1 MQLGSPLTTADE
13 CHLTPRA
20 TACLLVCCF
29 VPHHQPHTVRRIA
42 HPPPT
47 GTLPLCASLGAHAGT
62 QTKAPNRTLTS
73 PQPCTLAQGSQPGNP
88 RPAPKPSPRFQP
100 TELRGQLSI
109 ATQLTAHSPARPSPA
124 QPSPAQPSPAQPSP
138 RMSAEPVPGAPQP
151 VPARAPNPQPE
162 TPNSRPT
169 YAPGPLVSTRTAFW
183 TPSCD
188 APCKIYPRST

>member
-73 PQPCTLAQGSQPGNP
+73 PQPCSLAQGSQPGNP

-100 TELRGQLSI
+100 TEPRGQLSM
-109 ATQLTAHSPARPSPA
+109 ATQLTLQPIAQLGPA
-124 QPSPAQPSPAQPSP
+124 QPSPAQPKDVSRARTRCPAARPGPRSQPT
-138 RMSAEPVPGAPQP
+138 
-151 VPARAPNPQPE
+151 ARDSKLGPLQTRPE
-162 TPNSRPT
+162 TPVMQIEKCR
-169 YAPGPLVSTRTAFW
+169 
-183 TPSCD
+183 
-188 APCKIYPRST
+188 

>member
-109 ATQLTAHSPARPSPA
+109 ATQLTAHSPAGPSPA
-124 QPSPAQPSPAQPSP
+124 QPSPAQGCQPSP
-138 RMSAEPVPGAPQP
+138 YPVPRSP
-151 VPARAPNPQPE
+151 
-162 TPNSRPT
+162 SRPALPT
-169 YAPGPLVSTRTAFW
+169 HSPRLQTRPTQN
-183 TPSCD
+183 
-188 APCKIYPRST
+188 

>member
-73 PQPCTLAQGSQPGNP
+73 PQPCTLAQGSRPGNP

-109 ATQLTAHSPARPSPA
+109 ATQLTAHSPAIGPA
-124 QPSPAQPSPAQPSP
+124 QPAQPKDVSRARQPA
-138 RMSAEPVPGAPQP
+138 PGTPQP